1 MTSGS
6 TQTPLDG
13 LSAFDGTGLND
24 LSVTVR
30 KPTFDGCES
39 HGLILLSFCLSR
51 PKISTPYSKLLT
63 GRIYLDF
70 HSHCDAINFLPI
82 LIHFSS
88 RRTGKKIIF
97 TCVTLSMNQIM
108 GLVS

>member
-30 KPTFDGCES
+30 KPSFDGCES
-39 HGLILLSFCLSR
+39 HGLILLSFFFKPPEDFNTLLEAFDWEDLSGF
-51 PKISTPYSKLLT
+51 PFAL
-63 GRIYLDF
+63 
-70 HSHCDAINFLPI
+70 
-82 LIHFSS
+82 
-88 RRTGKKIIF
+88 
-97 TCVTLSMNQIM
+97 
-108 GLVS
+108 